1 MLSSTSNSN
10 DRLPACARWGLSW
23 LLAVAL
29 TVLVLSAAEYFLRS
43 KGFVPSMA
51 DSIDLWAQQRL
62 RIDRAPTPPIVAL
75 GTSRIQMGLDLNV
88 LERRAGT
95 SAVQLAIDGVS
106 FVPVLQQLAS
116 DDTFTGTV
124 LVSLT
129 ESILEQ
135 PGLEDTARRWL
146 AAYAAMAQR
155 IEFNPFPLWEARL
168 STFVNSRL
176 ALRTEGAPPYVILQH
191 ALTRSGS
198 YSAYLTLRETRERLG
213 DYTLVPQPGY
223 YAWRVKEHFG
233 ENVFTRKVSY
243 EEFVQ
248 AYNAAIEQLKPN
260 AVNRFLTI
268 LDRIMASVAAI
279 EKRGGRVIFVRFPTD
294 KMVWE
299 IDRRRFPRATFWQRL
314 VDRHPRTIH
323 FKDYPELDSFALPDG
338 SHLDMRDRKTFTAA
352 LADIIER
359 RFGWQ

>member
-10 DRLPACARWGLSW
+10 ERLPASRHWGLTW
-23 LLAVAL
+23 LVAVVL
-29 TVLVLSAAEYFLRS
+29 TVLVLSATEYFLRS

-75 GTSRIQMGLDLNV
+75 GTSRIQMGLDLD
-88 LERRAGT
+88 LLGRRAGT
-95 SAVQLAIDGVS
+95 SVVQLAIDGVS

-135 PGLEDTARRWL
+135 PRREDTARQWL
-146 AAYAAMAQR
+146 SAYIALAQR
-155 IEFNPFPLWEARL
+155 IEFNPFPVWEARL

-176 ALRTEGAPPYVILQH
+176 ALRTEGAPPYVVLKH
-191 ALTRSGS
+191 ALTNTGS
-198 YSAYLTLRETRERLG
+198 YSAFLTLRETRERLG

-233 ENVFTRKVSY
+233 ENLFTRKVSY

-248 AYNAAIEQLKPN
+248 AYRAATEQLKPH
-260 AVNRFLTI
+260 AVDPFLTV

-299 IDRRRFPRATFWQRL
+299 IDRRRFPRARFWQPL
-314 VDRHPRTIH
+314 VDRHSRTIH
-323 FKDYPELDSFALPDG
+323 FKDYPELDRFALPDG
-338 SHLDMRDRKTFTAA
+338 SHLDMRDRASFTSA